1 MHSMARVFITCV
13 LFASLCHAE
22 IYRCTAPDGSAVFAD
37 TPCGADAKRQVVK
50 PIPPS
55 EPQIPSPPSPPAAN
69 HMPPQMQATLEGVA
83 RRCAA
88 EGFNAWIRTQAG
100 ARPDLDIQRAKL
112 AQVTAKC
119 RTALRLPEASAA
131 PAPAS
136 TPARPAASS
145 RSPTVLTARSG
156 SGQPLV
162 IERGSNLQPAT
173 CTNLAI
179 TANGRGPPVLYLG
192 VADCVKHDEY
202 QRAIELFVLAG
213 LDSQFDAERVRDKSG
228 QQTGQDILMNA
239 LQSIAPKQRE
249 AFARAIQALHAS
261 PQSLAALCEKTHRI
275 GYPTYFPD
283 YMVMHSANSLTVTP
297 QLDALKPAFDAAAT
311 WQLVRTR
318 YLNCN

>member
-1 MHSMARVFITCV
+1 MHSMARMFIACA

-37 TPCGADAKRQVVK
+37 TPCGADAKMQVVK
-50 PIPPS
+50 PIRPS
-55 EPQIPSPPSPPAAN
+55 EPQTPSLPSPPAVN
-69 HMPPQMQATLEGVA
+69 HMPPQVRATLEGA
-83 RRCAA
+83 ALRCAV
-88 EGFNAWIRTQAG
+88 EGFNAWIHSQTKPLPG
-100 ARPDLDIQRAKL
+100 LDIRRAKL
-112 AQVTAKC
+112 AQVAAKC

-136 TPARPAASS
+136 TPARAAASPHS
-145 RSPTVLTARSG
+145 ATVLTARSS

-173 CTNLAI
+173 CINLDM
-179 TANGRGPPVLYLG
+179 TANGRGPPTLYLG

-202 QRAIELFVLAG
+202 QRATELFVLAG

-261 PQSLAALCEKTHRI
+261 PQSLATLCEKTHRI

-283 YMVMHSANSLTVTP
+283 YMVMHSTNSLTVTP
-297 QLDALKPAFDAAAT
+297 QPDALKSAFDAAAT